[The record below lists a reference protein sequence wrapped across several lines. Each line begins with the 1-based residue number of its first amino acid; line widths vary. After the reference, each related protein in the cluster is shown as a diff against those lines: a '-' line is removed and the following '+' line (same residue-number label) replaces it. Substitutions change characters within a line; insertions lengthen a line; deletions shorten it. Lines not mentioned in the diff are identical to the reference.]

1 MSMASFFA
9 IAKIDVMNAK
19 REKEMMKIREE
30 FPILDQKINGEDLVY
45 LDNAASTQKPRTV
58 INAIK
63 NYYENDHSN
72 VHRGVHTLSVRATEA
87 YERARQKVTEFV
99 NSPNKHQIIFTKGTT
114 ESINLIAS
122 SVTNLIEKND
132 EILITAMEHHS
143 NIVPWQELCKRT
155 GATLKVIPISEDG
168 DILMDKYREMVTN
181 KTKLVSVVHLSNT
194 LGTINPIEKIINK
207 AKSHSAITV
216 IDGAQAAGHIPIDVQ
231 KLDCDFYLFSG
242 HKIYGPTGIGV
253 LYGKEDILNKIDPY
267 QYGGEMILKVTF
279 DETTY
284 NDLPH
289 KFEAGTPNI
298 AGAVGIG
305 ASIDFINSLDR
316 DLCHKHEMSLHDYAM
331 DKLER
336 IDGIRIIGRSSNKSA
351 ILSFVIDGMHP
362 HDIGTIINQ
371 KGIAVRTGHHCTMPL
386 MDFYEIPGTVR
397 ASFSIYNTHSEI
409 DKLIDALKLAI
420 KMLKQ

>member
-1 MSMASFFA
+1 M
-9 IAKIDVMNAK
+9 KELRK
-19 REKEMMKIREE
+19 RSLENIRDE
-30 FPILDQKINGEDLVY
+30 FPILHQKINGEDLVY
-45 LDNAASTQKPRTV
+45 LDNAASTQKPKAV

-63 NYYENDHSN
+63 DYYENDHSN

-87 YERARQKVTEFV
+87 YENAREKVSQFV
-99 NSPNKHQIIFTKGTT
+99 NSPNKNQIIFTKGTT
-114 ESINLIAS
+114 ESINLIAGS
-122 SVTNLIEKND
+122 LTNLIEKND

-155 GATLKVIPISEDG
+155 GAILKIIPINDNGE
-168 DILMDKYREMVTN
+168 ILIDKYTEMVTN

-194 LGTINPIEKIINK
+194 LGTINPIEEIIDT
-207 AKSHSAITV
+207 AKLNNAITV
-216 IDGAQAAGHIPIDVQ
+216 IDGAQSAGHLLVDVQ
-231 KLDCDFYLFSG
+231 ELDCDFYLFSG
-242 HKIYGPTGIGV
+242 HKVFGPTGIGV
-253 LYGKEDILNKIDPY
+253 LYGKENILNQIDPY
-267 QYGGEMILKVTF
+267 QFGGEMILKVTF

-284 NDLPH
+284 NGLPH

-316 DLCHKHEMSLHDYAM
+316 ELCHQYEMSLHDYALE
-331 DKLER
+331 KLEQF
-336 IDGIRIIGRSSNKSA
+336 DDIRIIGRSSKKSA
-351 ILSFVIDGMHP
+351 IISFVIDGIHP

-386 MDFYEIPGTVR
+386 MDFYGIPGTVR
-397 ASFSIYNTHSEI
+397 ASFSIYNNHAEV
-409 DKLIDALKLAI
+409 DKLIDAINLAI

>member
-1 MSMASFFA
+1 M
-9 IAKIDVMNAK
+9 KELRK
-19 REKEMMKIREE
+19 RSLENIREE
-30 FPILDQKINGEDLVY
+30 FPILHQKINGEDLVY
-45 LDNAASTQKPRTV
+45 LDNAASTQKPKAV

-63 NYYENDHSN
+63 DYYENDHSN

-87 YERARQKVTEFV
+87 YENAREKVSQFV
-99 NSPNKHQIIFTKGTT
+99 NSPNKNQIIFTKGTT
-114 ESINLIAS
+114 ESINLIAGS
-122 SVTNLIEKND
+122 LTNLIEKND

-155 GATLKVIPISEDG
+155 GAILKIIPINDNGE
-168 DILMDKYREMVTN
+168 ILIDKYTEMVTN

-194 LGTINPIEKIINK
+194 LGTINPIEEIIDT
-207 AKSHSAITV
+207 AKSNNAITV
-216 IDGAQAAGHIPIDVQ
+216 IDGAQSAGHLLVDVQ
-231 KLDCDFYLFSG
+231 ELDCDFYLFSG
-242 HKIYGPTGIGV
+242 HKVFGPTGIGV
-253 LYGKEDILNKIDPY
+253 LYGKENILNQIDPY
-267 QYGGEMILKVTF
+267 QFGGEMILKVTF

-284 NDLPH
+284 NGLPH

-316 DLCHKHEMSLHDYAM
+316 ELCHQYEMSLHDYALE
-331 DKLER
+331 KLEQF
-336 IDGIRIIGRSSNKSA
+336 DDIRIIGKSSKKSA
-351 ILSFVIDGMHP
+351 IISFVIDGIHP

-386 MDFYEIPGTVR
+386 MDFYGIPGTVR
-397 ASFSIYNTHSEI
+397 ASFSIYNNHAEV
-409 DKLIDALKLAI
+409 DKLIDAINLAI

>member
-1 MSMASFFA
+1 M
-9 IAKIDVMNAK
+9 KELRK
-19 REKEMMKIREE
+19 RSLENIRED
-30 FPILDQKINGEDLVY
+30 FPILHQKINGEELVY
-45 LDNAASTQKPRTV
+45 LDNAASTQKPKAV

-63 NYYENDHSN
+63 DYYENDHSN

-87 YERARQKVTEFV
+87 YEDAREKVSQFV
-99 NSPNKHQIIFTKGTT
+99 NSPNKNQIIFTKGTT
-114 ESINLIAS
+114 ESINLIAGS
-122 SVTNLIEKND
+122 LTNLVEKND

-155 GATLKVIPISEDG
+155 GAILKIIPINDNGE
-168 DILMDKYREMVTN
+168 ILIDKYTEMVTN

-194 LGTINPIEKIINK
+194 LGTINPIEEIIDT
-207 AKSHSAITV
+207 AKLNNAITV
-216 IDGAQAAGHIPIDVQ
+216 IDGAQSAGHLLVDVQ
-231 KLDCDFYLFSG
+231 ELDCDFYLFSG
-242 HKIYGPTGIGV
+242 HKVFGPTGIGV
-253 LYGKEDILNKIDPY
+253 LYGKENILNQIDPY
-267 QYGGEMILKVTF
+267 QFGGEMILKVTF

-284 NDLPH
+284 NGLPH

-316 DLCHKHEMSLHDYAM
+316 ELCHQYEMSLHDYALE
-331 DKLER
+331 KLEQF
-336 IDGIRIIGRSSNKSA
+336 DDIRIIGRSSKKSA
-351 ILSFVIDGMHP
+351 IISFVIDGIHP

-386 MDFYEIPGTVR
+386 MDFYGIPGTVR
-397 ASFSIYNTHSEI
+397 ASFSIYNNHAEV
-409 DKLIDALKLAI
+409 DKLIDAINLAI

>member
-1 MSMASFFA
+1 M
-9 IAKIDVMNAK
+9 KELRK
-19 REKEMMKIREE
+19 RSLENIREE
-30 FPILDQKINGEDLVY
+30 FPILHQKINGEDLVY
-45 LDNAASTQKPRTV
+45 LDNAASTQKPKAV

-63 NYYENDHSN
+63 DYYENDHSN

-87 YERARQKVTEFV
+87 YENAREKVSQFV
-99 NSPNKHQIIFTKGTT
+99 NSPNKNQIIFTKGTT
-114 ESINLIAS
+114 ESINLIAGS
-122 SVTNLIEKND
+122 LTNLIEKND

-155 GATLKVIPISEDG
+155 GAILKIIPINDNGE
-168 DILMDKYREMVTN
+168 ILIDKYTEMVTN

-194 LGTINPIEKIINK
+194 LGTINPIEEIIDT
-207 AKSHSAITV
+207 AKLNNAITV
-216 IDGAQAAGHIPIDVQ
+216 IDGAQSAGHLLVDVQ
-231 KLDCDFYLFSG
+231 ELDCDFYLFSG
-242 HKIYGPTGIGV
+242 HKVFGPTGIGV
-253 LYGKEDILNKIDPY
+253 LYGKENILNQIDPY
-267 QYGGEMILKVTF
+267 QFGGEMILKVTF

-284 NDLPH
+284 NGLPH

-316 DLCHKHEMSLHDYAM
+316 EVCHQYEMSLHDYALE
-331 DKLER
+331 KLKQF
-336 IDGIRIIGRSSNKSA
+336 DDIRIIGRSSKKSA
-351 ILSFVIDGMHP
+351 IISFVIDGIHP

-386 MDFYEIPGTVR
+386 MDFYGIPGTVR
-397 ASFSIYNTHSEI
+397 ASFSIYNNHAEV
-409 DKLIDALKLAI
+409 DKLIDAIKLAI

>member
-1 MSMASFFA
+1 M
-9 IAKIDVMNAK
+9 KELRK
-19 REKEMMKIREE
+19 RSLENIREE
-30 FPILDQKINGEDLVY
+30 FPILHQKINGEDLVY
-45 LDNAASTQKPRTV
+45 LDNAASTQKPKAV

-63 NYYENDHSN
+63 DYYENDHSN

-87 YERARQKVTEFV
+87 YENAREKVSQFV
-99 NSPNKHQIIFTKGTT
+99 NSPNKNQIIFTKGTT
-114 ESINLIAS
+114 ESINLIAGS
-122 SVTNLIEKND
+122 LTNLIEKND

-155 GATLKVIPISEDG
+155 GAILKIIPINDNGE
-168 DILMDKYREMVTN
+168 ILIDKYTEMVTN

-194 LGTINPIEKIINK
+194 LGTINPIEEIIDT
-207 AKSHSAITV
+207 AKLNNAITV
-216 IDGAQAAGHIPIDVQ
+216 IDGAQSAGHLLVDVQ
-231 KLDCDFYLFSG
+231 ELDCDFYLFSG
-242 HKIYGPTGIGV
+242 HKVFGPTGIGV
-253 LYGKEDILNKIDPY
+253 LYGKENILNQIDPY
-267 QYGGEMILKVTF
+267 QFGGEMILKVTF

-284 NDLPH
+284 NGLPH

-316 DLCHKHEMSLHDYAM
+316 ELCHQYEMSLHDYALE
-331 DKLER
+331 KLEQL
-336 IDGIRIIGRSSNKSA
+336 DDIRIIGKSSKKSA
-351 ILSFVIDGMHP
+351 IISFVIDGIHP

-386 MDFYEIPGTVR
+386 MDFYGIPGTVR
-397 ASFSIYNTHSEI
+397 ASFSIYNNHAEV
-409 DKLIDALKLAI
+409 DKLIDAIKLAI

>member
-1 MSMASFFA
+1 M
-9 IAKIDVMNAK
+9 K
-19 REKEMMKIREE
+19 EKQKKAFERIREE
-30 FPILDQKINGEDLVY
+30 FPILDQKINGEDLIY
-45 LDNAASTQKPRTV
+45 LDNAASTQKPKAV

-63 NYYENDHSN
+63 DYYENDHSN

-87 YERARQKVTEFV
+87 YENARVKVTEFL
-99 NSPNKHQIIFTKGTT
+99 NSPNNHQIIFTKGTT
-114 ESINLIAS
+114 DSINLIAS
-122 SVTNLIEKND
+122 SITSLINKND

-155 GATLKVIPISEDG
+155 GAILKVIPINKDG
-168 DILMDKYREMVTN
+168 EILIDDYKDMVSA
-181 KTKLVSVVHLSNT
+181 KTKLISVVHLSNT
-194 LGTINPIEKIINK
+194 LGTINPIEDIIKI
-207 AKSHSAITV
+207 AKSNDVTTV
-216 IDGAQAAGHIPIDVQ
+216 IDGAQAAGHLPIDVQ

-242 HKIYGPTGIGV
+242 HKIFGPTGIGV
-253 LYGKEDILNKIDPY
+253 LYGKEEILNRIDPY

-279 DETTY
+279 EETTY
-284 NDLPH
+284 NSLPH

-316 DLCHKHEMSLHDYAM
+316 DLCHEYEMSLHDYALNQ
-331 DKLER
+331 LEQ
-336 IDGIRIIGRSSNKSA
+336 IDGIRIIGKSSHKSA
-351 ILSFVIDGMHP
+351 IISFVIDGMHP

-397 ASFSIYNTHSEI
+397 ASFSIYNNHSEI
-409 DKLIDALKLAI
+409 DKLIDAIKLAI
-420 KMLKQ
+420 KMLK

>member
-1 MSMASFFA
+1 MK
-9 IAKIDVMNAK
+9 AKQKKAFE
-19 REKEMMKIREE
+19 RIREQ

-45 LDNAASTQKPRTV
+45 LDNAASTQKPKAV

-63 NYYENDHSN
+63 DYYENDHSN

-87 YERARQKVTEFV
+87 YENARVKVTEFL
-99 NSPNKHQIIFTKGTT
+99 NSPNNHQIIFTKGTT
-114 ESINLIAS
+114 DSINLIATS
-122 SVTNLIEKND
+122 ITSLINEND

-155 GATLKVIPISEDG
+155 GAVLKIIPINENG
-168 DILMDKYREMVTN
+168 EILIDDYKDMVSA
-181 KTKLVSVVHLSNT
+181 KTKLISVVHLSNT
-194 LGTINPIEKIINK
+194 LGTINPIEDIIKI
-207 AKSHSAITV
+207 AKSHDVITV
-216 IDGAQAAGHIPIDVQ
+216 IDGAQAAGHLPIDVQ
-231 KLDCDFYLFSG
+231 QLDCDFYLFSG
-242 HKIYGPTGIGV
+242 HKIFGPTGIGV
-253 LYGKEDILNKIDPY
+253 LYGKEEILNRIDPY

-279 DETTY
+279 EETTY
-284 NDLPH
+284 NSLPH

-316 DLCHKHEMSLHDYAM
+316 DLCHEYEMSLHDYALNQ
-331 DKLER
+331 LEQ
-336 IDGIRIIGRSSNKSA
+336 IDGIRIIGKSSHKSA
-351 ILSFVIDGMHP
+351 IISFVIDGMHP

-397 ASFSIYNTHSEI
+397 ASFSIYNNHSEI
-409 DKLIDALKLAI
+409 DKLIDAIKLAI
-420 KMLKQ
+420 KMLK

>member
-1 MSMASFFA
+1 M
-9 IAKIDVMNAK
+9 KELRK
-19 REKEMMKIREE
+19 RSLENIREE
-30 FPILDQKINGEDLVY
+30 FPILHQKINGEDLVY
-45 LDNAASTQKPRTV
+45 LDNAASTQKPKAV

-63 NYYENDHSN
+63 DYYENDHSN

-87 YERARQKVTEFV
+87 YENAREKVSQFV
-99 NSPNKHQIIFTKGTT
+99 NSPNKNQIIFTKGTT
-114 ESINLIAS
+114 ESINLIAGS
-122 SVTNLIEKND
+122 LTNLIEKND

-155 GATLKVIPISEDG
+155 GAILKIIPINDNGE
-168 DILMDKYREMVTN
+168 ILIDKYTEMVTN

-194 LGTINPIEKIINK
+194 LGTINPIEEIIDT
-207 AKSHSAITV
+207 AKLNNAITV
-216 IDGAQAAGHIPIDVQ
+216 IDGAQSAGHLLVDVQ
-231 KLDCDFYLFSG
+231 ELDCDFYLFSG
-242 HKIYGPTGIGV
+242 HKVFGPTGIGV
-253 LYGKEDILNKIDPY
+253 LYGKENILNQIDPY
-267 QYGGEMILKVTF
+267 QFGGEMILKVTF

-284 NDLPH
+284 NGLPH

-316 DLCHKHEMSLHDYAM
+316 ELCHQYEMSLHDYALE
-331 DKLER
+331 KLEQF
-336 IDGIRIIGRSSNKSA
+336 DDIRIIGKSSKKSA
-351 ILSFVIDGMHP
+351 IISFVIDGIHP

-386 MDFYEIPGTVR
+386 MDFYGIPGTVR
-397 ASFSIYNTHSEI
+397 ASFSIYNNHAEV
-409 DKLIDALKLAI
+409 DKLIDAINLAI

>member
-1 MSMASFFA
+1 MK
-9 IAKIDVMNAK
+9 AKQKKAFE
-19 REKEMMKIREE
+19 RIREE
-30 FPILDQKINGEDLVY
+30 FPILDQKINGEDLIY
-45 LDNAASTQKPRTV
+45 LDNAASTQKPKAV

-63 NYYENDHSN
+63 DYYENDHSN

-87 YERARQKVTEFV
+87 YENARGKVTEFL
-99 NSPNKHQIIFTKGTT
+99 NSPNNHQIIFTKGTT
-114 ESINLIAS
+114 DSINLIATS
-122 SVTNLIEKND
+122 ITSLINEND

-155 GATLKVIPISEDG
+155 GAVLKIIPINENG
-168 DILMDKYREMVTN
+168 EILIDDYKDMVSA
-181 KTKLVSVVHLSNT
+181 KTKLISVVHLSNT
-194 LGTINPIEKIINK
+194 LGTINPIEDIIKI
-207 AKSHSAITV
+207 AKSHDVITV
-216 IDGAQAAGHIPIDVQ
+216 IDGAQAAGHLPIDVQ

-242 HKIYGPTGIGV
+242 HKIFGPTGIGV
-253 LYGKEDILNKIDPY
+253 LYGKEEILNRIDPY

-279 DETTY
+279 EETTY
-284 NDLPH
+284 NSLPH

-316 DLCHKHEMSLHDYAM
+316 DLCHEYEMSLHDYALNQ
-331 DKLER
+331 LEQ
-336 IDGIRIIGRSSNKSA
+336 IDGIRIIGKSSHKSA
-351 ILSFVIDGMHP
+351 IISFVIDGMHP

-397 ASFSIYNTHSEI
+397 ASFSIYNNHSEI
-409 DKLIDALKLAI
+409 DKLIDAIKLAI
-420 KMLKQ
+420 KMLK

>member
-1 MSMASFFA
+1 MK
-9 IAKIDVMNAK
+9 AKQKKAF
-19 REKEMMKIREE
+19 EKIREE
-30 FPILDQKINGEDLVY
+30 FPILDQKINGEDLIY
-45 LDNAASTQKPRTV
+45 LDNAASTQKPKAV

-63 NYYENDHSN
+63 DYYENDHSN

-87 YERARQKVTEFV
+87 YENARVKVTEFL
-99 NSPNKHQIIFTKGTT
+99 NSPNNHQIIFTKGTT
-114 ESINLIAS
+114 DSINLIATS
-122 SVTNLIEKND
+122 ITSLINEND

-155 GATLKVIPISEDG
+155 GAVLKIIPINENG
-168 DILMDKYREMVTN
+168 EILIDDYKDMVSA
-181 KTKLVSVVHLSNT
+181 KTKLISVVHLSNT
-194 LGTINPIEKIINK
+194 LGTINPIEDIIKI
-207 AKSHSAITV
+207 AKSHDVITV
-216 IDGAQAAGHIPIDVQ
+216 IDGAQAAGHLPIDVQ

-242 HKIYGPTGIGV
+242 HKIFGPTGIGV
-253 LYGKEDILNKIDPY
+253 LYGKEEILNRIDPY

-279 DETTY
+279 EETTY
-284 NDLPH
+284 NSLPH

-316 DLCHKHEMSLHDYAM
+316 DLCHEYEMSLHDYALNQ
-331 DKLER
+331 LEQ
-336 IDGIRIIGRSSNKSA
+336 IDGIRIIGKSSHKSA
-351 ILSFVIDGMHP
+351 IISFVIDGMHP

-397 ASFSIYNTHSEI
+397 ASFSIYNNHSEI
-409 DKLIDALKLAI
+409 DKLIDAIKLAI
-420 KMLKQ
+420 KMLK

>member
-1 MSMASFFA
+1 M
-9 IAKIDVMNAK
+9 KELRK
-19 REKEMMKIREE
+19 RSLENIREE
-30 FPILDQKINGEDLVY
+30 FPILHQKINGEELVY
-45 LDNAASTQKPRTV
+45 LDNAASTQKPKAV

-63 NYYENDHSN
+63 DYYENDHSN

-87 YERARQKVTEFV
+87 YENAREKVSQFV
-99 NSPNKHQIIFTKGTT
+99 NSPNKNQIIFTKGTT
-114 ESINLIAS
+114 ESINLIAGS
-122 SVTNLIEKND
+122 LTNLIEKND

-155 GATLKVIPISEDG
+155 GAILKIIPINDNGE
-168 DILMDKYREMVTN
+168 ILIDKYTEMVTN

-194 LGTINPIEKIINK
+194 LGTINPIEEIIDT
-207 AKSHSAITV
+207 AKLNNAITV
-216 IDGAQAAGHIPIDVQ
+216 IDGAQSAGHLLVDVQ
-231 KLDCDFYLFSG
+231 ELDCDFYLFSG
-242 HKIYGPTGIGV
+242 HKVFGPTGIGV
-253 LYGKEDILNKIDPY
+253 LYGKENILNQIDPY
-267 QYGGEMILKVTF
+267 QFGGEMILKVTF

-284 NDLPH
+284 NGLPH

-316 DLCHKHEMSLHDYAM
+316 ELCHQYEMSLHDYALE
-331 DKLER
+331 KLEQF
-336 IDGIRIIGRSSNKSA
+336 DDIRIIGKSSKKSA
-351 ILSFVIDGMHP
+351 IISFVIDGIHP

-386 MDFYEIPGTVR
+386 MDFYGIPGTVR
-397 ASFSIYNTHSEI
+397 ASFSIYNNHAEV
-409 DKLIDALKLAI
+409 DKLIDAINLAI

>member
-1 MSMASFFA
+1 MK
-9 IAKIDVMNAK
+9 AKQKKAFE
-19 REKEMMKIREE
+19 RIREE
-30 FPILDQKINGEDLVY
+30 FPILDQKINGEDLIY
-45 LDNAASTQKPRTV
+45 LDNAASTQKPKAV

-63 NYYENDHSN
+63 DYYENDHSN

-87 YERARQKVTEFV
+87 YENARVKVTEFL
-99 NSPNKHQIIFTKGTT
+99 NSPNNHQIIFTKGTT
-114 ESINLIAS
+114 DSINLIATS
-122 SVTNLIEKND
+122 ITSLINEND

-155 GATLKVIPISEDG
+155 GAVLKIIPINENG
-168 DILMDKYREMVTN
+168 EILIDDYKDMVSA
-181 KTKLVSVVHLSNT
+181 KTKLISVVHLSNT
-194 LGTINPIEKIINK
+194 LGTFNPIEDIIKI
-207 AKSHSAITV
+207 AKSHDVITV
-216 IDGAQAAGHIPIDVQ
+216 IDGAQAAGHLPIDVQ

-242 HKIYGPTGIGV
+242 HKIFGPTGIGV
-253 LYGKEDILNKIDPY
+253 LYGKEEILNRIDPY

-279 DETTY
+279 EETTY
-284 NDLPH
+284 NSLPH

-316 DLCHKHEMSLHDYAM
+316 DLCHEYEMSLHDYALNQ
-331 DKLER
+331 LEQ
-336 IDGIRIIGRSSNKSA
+336 IDGIRIIGKSSHKSA
-351 ILSFVIDGMHP
+351 IISFVIDGMHP

-397 ASFSIYNTHSEI
+397 ASFSIYNNHSEI
-409 DKLIDALKLAI
+409 DKLIDAIKLAI
-420 KMLKQ
+420 KMLK

>member
-1 MSMASFFA
+1 
-9 IAKIDVMNAK
+9 MNTKQK
-19 REKEMMKIREE
+19 RNLTNIREE

-45 LDNAASTQKPRTV
+45 LDNAASTQKPKTV

-63 NYYENDHSN
+63 NYYEKDHSN

-87 YERARQKVTEFV
+87 YENAREKVSEFV
-99 NSPNKHQIIFTKGTT
+99 NSPHKNQIIFTKGTT
-114 ESINLIAS
+114 ESINLIAGS
-122 SVTNLIEKND
+122 LTNLIQKND

-155 GATLKVIPISEDG
+155 GAILKVIPINENG
-168 DILMDKYREMVTN
+168 EILIDKYKEMVTN

-194 LGTINPIEKIINK
+194 LGTINPIAEIIDT
-207 AKSHSAITV
+207 AKSHDAITV
-216 IDGAQAAGHIPIDVQ
+216 IDGAQAAGHLSVDVQ

-253 LYGKEDILNKIDPY
+253 LYGKVDILNRIDPY
-267 QYGGEMILKVTF
+267 QFGGEMILKVTF

-316 DLCHKHEMSLHDYAM
+316 DLCHQHEMSLHDYALAQ
-331 DKLER
+331 LEQ
-336 IDGIRIIGRSSNKSA
+336 IQSISIIGKSSMKSA
-351 ILSFVIDGMHP
+351 IISFVVDGIHP

-386 MDFYEIPGTVR
+386 MDFYGISGTVR
-397 ASFSIYNTHSEI
+397 ASFSIYNSHAEV
-409 DKLIDALKLAI
+409 DKLIDAINLSI
-420 KMLKQ
+420 TMLKQ

>member
-1 MSMASFFA
+1 MK
-9 IAKIDVMNAK
+9 AKQKKAFE
-19 REKEMMKIREE
+19 RIREE
-30 FPILDQKINGEDLVY
+30 FPILDQKINGEDLIY
-45 LDNAASTQKPRTV
+45 LDNAASTQKPKAV

-63 NYYENDHSN
+63 DYYENDHSN

-87 YERARQKVTEFV
+87 YENARVKVTEFL
-99 NSPNKHQIIFTKGTT
+99 NSPNNHQIIFTKGTT
-114 ESINLIAS
+114 DSINLIATS
-122 SVTNLIEKND
+122 ITSLINEND

-155 GATLKVIPISEDG
+155 GAVLKIIPINENG
-168 DILMDKYREMVTN
+168 EILIDDYKDMVSA
-181 KTKLVSVVHLSNT
+181 KTKLISVVHLSNT
-194 LGTINPIEKIINK
+194 LGTINPIEDIIKI
-207 AKSHSAITV
+207 AKSHDVITV
-216 IDGAQAAGHIPIDVQ
+216 IDGAQAAGHLPIDVQ

-242 HKIYGPTGIGV
+242 HKIFGPTGIGV
-253 LYGKEDILNKIDPY
+253 LYGKEEILNRIDPY

-279 DETTY
+279 EETTY
-284 NDLPH
+284 NSLPH

-316 DLCHKHEMSLHDYAM
+316 DLCHEYEMSLHDYALNQ
-331 DKLER
+331 LEQ
-336 IDGIRIIGRSSNKSA
+336 IDGIRIIGKSSHKSA
-351 ILSFVIDGMHP
+351 IISFVIDGMHP

-397 ASFSIYNTHSEI
+397 ASFSIYNNHSEI
-409 DKLIDALKLAI
+409 DKLIDAIKLAI
-420 KMLKQ
+420 KMLK

>member
-1 MSMASFFA
+1 M
-9 IAKIDVMNAK
+9 KELRK
-19 REKEMMKIREE
+19 RSLENIREE
-30 FPILDQKINGEDLVY
+30 FPILHQKINGEDLVY
-45 LDNAASTQKPRTV
+45 LDNAASTQKPKAV

-63 NYYENDHSN
+63 DYYENDHSN

-87 YERARQKVTEFV
+87 YENAREKVSQFV
-99 NSPNKHQIIFTKGTT
+99 NSPNKNQIIFTKGTT
-114 ESINLIAS
+114 ESINLIAGS
-122 SVTNLIEKND
+122 LTNLIEKND

-155 GATLKVIPISEDG
+155 GAILKIIPINDDG
-168 DILMDKYREMVTN
+168 EILIDKYTEMVTN

-194 LGTINPIEKIINK
+194 LGTINPIEEIIDT
-207 AKSHSAITV
+207 AKLNNAITV
-216 IDGAQAAGHIPIDVQ
+216 IDGAQSAGHLLVDVQ
-231 KLDCDFYLFSG
+231 ELDCDFYLFSG
-242 HKIYGPTGIGV
+242 HKVFGPTGIGV
-253 LYGKEDILNKIDPY
+253 LYGKENILNQIDPY
-267 QYGGEMILKVTF
+267 QFGGEMILKVTF

-284 NDLPH
+284 NGLPH

-316 DLCHKHEMSLHDYAM
+316 ELCHQYEMSLHDYALE
-331 DKLER
+331 KLEQF
-336 IDGIRIIGRSSNKSA
+336 DDIRIIGRSSKKSA
-351 ILSFVIDGMHP
+351 IISFVIDGIHP

-386 MDFYEIPGTVR
+386 MDFYGIPGTVR
-397 ASFSIYNTHSEI
+397 ASFSIYNNHAEV
-409 DKLIDALKLAI
+409 DKLIDAIKLAI